1 MDYLIF
7 CVFLKSYFMV
17 KAKIITL
24 SDVMFIYVKEIFK
37 TIIFLKLG
45 SVMDIN
51 GSKFHVSLSRLW

>member
-1 MDYLIF
+1 MGKNRDKNNGLSYFL

-24 SDVMFIYVKEIFK
+24 SDVMFICVKEIFK

-45 SVMDIN
+45 SVN
-51 GSKFHVSLSRLW
+51 GYKWK

>member
-1 MDYLIF
+1 MGKNRDKNNGLSYFL

-37 TIIFLKLG
+37 DNSSFFCFK
-45 SVMDIN
+45 
-51 GSKFHVSLSRLW
+51 